1 MRRVVFGAL
10 VWSVVGLSSSA
21 ATAAKLVIM
30 PPGSAAG
37 LGAKAEQVVADAVA
51 AAASRAGHDVVT
63 NDQLQ
68 ALLGLEA
75 SKQLAGCAATSCVAE
90 LGDALGA
97 DAVVTVSLASAGQSV
112 IVTVKRA
119 DVHGGAGS
127 VVDRRVKRK
136 GAIDAVLDAVPAL
149 VTEALSTLPAPTK
162 TATPTPPQ
170 NPTPTAPTAPTMTT
184 TTAPALPATALPAPR
199 RDETIPAPKGLTFVD
214 DGHGRFIAFHDDD
227 PSGKPLYAGTATA
240 MYQLHGGGSSS
251 SDGEG
256 GFSQTFWDPRF
267 AGGGA
272 GRSFDV
278 VAGKHTLTCGDKTI
292 AFTKTKVA
300 PSPKFFAPA
309 WRRQALLLGRDD
321 RLRYVVLEGARAD
334 EPTDLHLYLGKKGKL
349 AALNVEIEQDPSFG
363 NGGIIAVGEGVTIKL
378 GPAGGSITEGAT
390 TTTLTALDLWD
401 NARTLYRDVQP
412 WGVFDLGTPCDGR
425 L

>member
-10 VWSVVGLSSSA
+10 VWSVVGLSSWSA
-21 ATAAKLVIM
+21 AAAKLVIM
-30 PPGSAAG
+30 PPTTTSG
-37 LGAKAEQVVADAVA
+37 LGEQVVVNAVA

-63 NDQLQ
+63 NEQLQ

-75 SKQLAGCAATSCVAE
+75 SRQLSGCVATSCVAE

-97 DAVVTVSLASAGQSV
+97 DAVLTVSLAAAGQSV
-112 IVTVKRA
+112 VVTLKRA
-119 DVHGGAGS
+119 DVRGGAGS

-136 GAIDAVLDAVPAL
+136 GAIDAVLDAVPTL
-149 VTEALSTLPAPTK
+149 VTEALTSLPG
-162 TATPTPPQ
+162 
-170 NPTPTAPTAPTMTT
+170 TAPTAATTAATPTT
-184 TTAPALPATALPAPR
+184 TGAAAIALPVRAANTLAPAR
-199 RDETIPAPKGLTFVD
+199 RDDVIATPTGLTFVD
-214 DGHGRFIAFHDDD
+214 DGHGRFIAFHVDD
-227 PSGKPLYAGTATA
+227 PTGKPLYAGTSTS
-240 MYQLHGGGSSS
+240 MYQLHAGGSSS

-292 AFTKTKVA
+292 EFTKTKKA

-309 WRRQALLLGRDD
+309 WRRQALLVGRDD
-321 RLRYVVLEGARAD
+321 RLRYVVVEGARAD
-334 EPTDLHLYLGKKGKL
+334 EPTDLQVHVGKKGKL
-349 AALNVEIEQDPSFG
+349 VALDVEIERDPSFG
-363 NGGIIAVGEGVTIKL
+363 DGGIIAVGDGVTVKL
-378 GPAGGSITEGAT
+378 GPAGGSIVEGTAT
-390 TTTLTALDLWD
+390 TPLTGLDLWD
-401 NARTLYRDVQP
+401 NARLLYREVQP
-412 WGVFDLGTPCDGR
+412 WGPLDLGTPCDGR